1 MKVTIDNIKEI
12 KYFANDKRTIE
23 QCQYLLET
31 LLDDLLEL
39 NTSLDDHGE
48 NYRHVYI
55 DYYDEHTDGYSP
67 ERTDP
72 CPDYY
77 GYFNIRFEKNHYE
90 TVGPIV
96 DLDELDTILCAL
108 INFEDSRLL

>member
-1 MKVTIDNIKEI
+1 MKVTINNIKKI
-12 KYFANDKRTIE
+12 KYFANDKRTVE

-31 LLDDLLEL
+31 LLDDLLEF

-55 DYYDEHTDGYSP
+55 DYITEHTEYSQ
-67 ERTDP
+67 ERTEP

-77 GYFNIRFEKNHYE
+77 GYFNIRFEKNPYE

-108 INFEDSRLL
+108 INFEESRLS